1 MSITGEEGRPPV
13 RMGLAMGDLAG
24 SLFSAT
30 AIVSA
35 LLNREK
41 TGNGTMLDISLLDCQ
56 VSLLTYLS
64 EYFLVGGLVPGPQ
77 GSGHETLIP
86 YRAFKAKDYY
96 LTLACFN
103 EKHWG
108 ALCEAICEG
117 TGCDDIK
124 TNPKFCNAMTR
135 NLNKDEVNQELE
147 RVLLTKTVEEWG
159 TIFDK
164 NNIPWGPV
172 NTIDRALSD
181 PQVLARNMV
190 VDIKHPVEGT
200 YKTVGNPIKIH
211 DMVEEF
217 NPVPLVGQQTR
228 EFLTDI
234 LKYHNDIVDQ
244 LFKEGIVGEQTPAD
258 LEEIQKIFKPLM
270 NIK

>member
-1 MSITGEEGRPPV
+1 
-13 RMGLAMGDLAG
+13 
-24 SLFSAT
+24 
-30 AIVSA
+30 
-35 LLNREK
+35 
-41 TGNGTMLDISLLDCQ
+41 
-56 VSLLTYLS
+56 
-64 EYFLVGGLVPGPQ
+64 
-77 GSGHETLIP
+77 
-86 YRAFKAKDYY
+86 
-96 LTLACFN
+96 
-103 EKHWG
+103 
-108 ALCEAICEG
+108 
-117 TGCDDIK
+117 
-124 TNPKFCNAMTR
+124 
-135 NLNKDEVNQELE
+135 
-147 RVLLTKTVEEWG
+147 
-159 TIFDK
+159 
-164 NNIPWGPV
+164 
-172 NTIDRALSD
+172 
-181 PQVLARNMV
+181 MV